1 MFSRRTPIYLKHAPV
16 PDVRGFA
23 LLAGLEAG
31 VRGMMISVMPLV
43 VYRAFGDAALVSKL
57 YFIVGLVSLIAGL
70 MVPWLTRYVPRRW
83 MYTIGVAFYLVGT
96 MLAVIGGPTLTAV
109 ALLSNAV
116 ATATIFVCFNAYLL
130 DYVSR
135 AELGRSQSM
144 QMVYAATA
152 WSVGP
157 VLGVWLLDIWR
168 PLPFIV
174 AGGFALALLATFWR
188 LRLGNGKEIQRARGL
203 APNPLAFVARFLSQP
218 RLLAGWLFAVIRSC
232 GWWVYVVY
240 VPIFCIEAGLGDKV
254 GGTMLSA
261 SNGLLFIAPLML
273 RYAHRSG
280 LRVTV
285 IGAFCVGAAAF
296 LLAAVVSPL
305 PWVSIGFLGAGS
317 VMLVLLDVAGGL
329 PFLMAVKPSER
340 TEMAAVYSSYRD
352 VSGILTPGA
361 AWLVLLVVPVAGVFA
376 ASGAAMLGA
385 AAIATRL
392 HPRLGARRPS
402 HGRKLPMAAE

>member
-1 MFSRRTPIYLKHAPV
+1 MFNRRTPIYLKHAPT

-31 VRGMMISVMPLV
+31 VRGMLISVMPLV
-43 VYRAFGDAALVSKL
+43 VYRAFEDAALVSQL
-57 YFIVGLVSLIAGL
+57 YFVVGLVSLTAGL
-70 MVPWLTRYVPRRW
+70 MVPWLTRFVPRRW
-83 MYTIGVAFYLVGT
+83 MYTTGTGFYLVGAV
-96 MLAVIGGPTLTAV
+96 LAVIGGPVPTAL
-109 ALLSNAV
+109 ALLFNAIG
-116 ATATIFVCFNAYLL
+116 TATIFVCFNAYLL
-130 DYVSR
+130 DYVAR

-168 PLPFIV
+168 PLPFLV
-174 AGGFALALLATFWR
+174 AGGFALVLLVTFWR
-188 LRLGNGKEIQRARGL
+188 LRLGNGKEIQRARGQ
-203 APNPLAFVARFLSQP
+203 APNPLAFVTRFLSQP

-261 SNGLLFIAPLML
+261 SNGLLFVAPLML
-273 RYAHRSG
+273 RTAHRSG

-296 LLAAVVSPL
+296 LAAAFVSPL
-305 PWVSIGFLGAGS
+305 PWVSIGFLVAGS
-317 VMLVLLDVAGGL
+317 VMLVMLDVAGGL

-361 AWLVLLVVPVAGVFA
+361 AWLVLLVTPVAGIFA

-392 HPRLGARRPS
+392 HPRLGTRRPS
-402 HGRKLPMAAE
+402 HGRTLPVAAE